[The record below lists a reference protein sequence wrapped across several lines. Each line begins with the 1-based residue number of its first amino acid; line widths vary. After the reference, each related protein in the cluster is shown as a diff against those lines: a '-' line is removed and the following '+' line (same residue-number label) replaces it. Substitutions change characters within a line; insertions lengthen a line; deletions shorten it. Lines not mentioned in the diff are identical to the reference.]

1 MEINFEIK
9 SRGSML
15 ISYGNRNALIS
26 GELTFEPPVFYADLN
41 SFKNWNP
48 PFDNETISE
57 DEKKKI
63 INYIMSINSPTKIVF
78 E

>member
-57 DEKKKI
+57 DEKKKL
-63 INYIMSINSPTKIVF
+63 
-78 E
+78 